1 MKRIFAW
8 LLLPLL
14 LLSGCC
20 TAPKRFQTQFFDLFD
35 TVTTFTSYA
44 SSQEEFQARADRV
57 ESSLRRLTAAK
68 LEALSTISNALETCR
83 DHLEDLPDSTPENLA
98 ERRTDLEEAI
108 RRVRARE
115 AALQNRS
122 AAPYHRSLR
131 LLRAHPSA
139 SAKDFGEV
147 LETLK
152 KLGKD

>member
-1 MKRIFAW
+1 MLRQK
-8 LLLPLL
+8 
-14 LLSGCC
+14 
-20 TAPKRFQTQFFDLFD
+20 
-35 TVTTFTSYA
+35 V
-44 SSQEEFQARADRV
+44 EEELKERRQARRDRV
-57 ESSLRRLTAAK
+57 EASLRRRFNAK
-68 LEALSTISNALETCR
+68 LEMLSTISNALETYR
-83 DHLEDLPDSTPENLA
+83 DHLEDLPGSTPELLA
-98 ERRTDLEEAI
+98 ERRADLEEAI

-139 SAKDFGEV
+139 TAKEFGEV